1 MGKMKRIV
9 YIIAVILTV
18 SILVGGVVASADY
31 TGENST
37 RVGGYEEIST
47 LLTTESEPS
56 HGVDGGK
63 TDTEA
68 DDNESAVA
76 NGGEADENKSAAAP
90 VEGDT
95 DTDIAGTNTA
105 PVECDTDTDIAS
117 TNTAPDTNAANG
129 EGGEENKGTG
139 NPFEVF
145 WDTVKAYATEIFCAM
160 TFVGSLVLAYAYKC
174 GLIPI
179 IKGGIGALSTTVAGI
194 RESAERGEKKT
205 DELGRTVAERL
216 QNAETT
222 LGGIS
227 EILSLMTEKLDRLEA
242 DGDEKRKLRIVMNA
256 EVDMLYSVFMTSAL
270 PQYQKDEIG
279 LRIAKMRE
287 VLAND
292 EK

>member
-47 LLTTESEPS
+47 LLTAESEPS

-68 DDNESAVA
+68 EDNESAAV
-76 NGGEADENKSAAAP
+76 NGGEADENKSATAP
-90 VEGDT
+90 VEDGT
-95 DTDIAGTNTA
+95 DTDIAG
-105 PVECDTDTDIAS
+105 

-194 RESAERGEKKT
+194 RESAERGEKKA

-279 LRIAKMRE
+279 QRIAKMRE
-287 VLAND
+287 VLADD